1 MYKVGVVPGKFLP
14 PHRGHLHA
22 IINAATRAEKIYV
35 VVSDNRHYT
44 KKVCEEEGLRLMDLK
59 TRAKWLS
66 IELQNFDHIEV
77 LMLDESN
84 IPEYPHGWEQWSKL
98 LIDVVPEPFD
108 VIFGGERDYIKHS
121 KEFFPF
127 AEYVVFDHN
136 RTAYPISATQIRK
149 NPYKNWDYILG
160 SARSHF
166 AKRVLI
172 TGTESCAKT
181 TMTKY
186 LGKLF
191 HTSWTEEEG
200 RYYSE
205 RFLGGNEDVFTIED
219 FDEIVLQQHKADLH
233 ALKTANRIVFF
244 DTDAVVT
251 QFYAGMYLDDHSE
264 VADTFAKPEKYDLIL
279 MFKPDVKWV
288 DDGLR
293 WNSDDEKRK
302 KLHEH
307 LLLEYHIRGFKN
319 IVEVSGNY
327 NERLNKALLEIK
339 KIMKTEMV

>member
-22 IINAATRAEKIYV
+22 IINAATQAEKLYV
-35 VVSDNRHYT
+35 VVSDNKRAT
-44 KKVCEEEGLRLMDLK
+44 KRICEEEGLRVMDLK

-66 IELQNFDHIEV
+66 VELEKFEHIEV
-77 LMLDESN
+77 LTLDESN
-84 IPEYPHGWEQWSKL
+84 IPEYPKGWQQWARL
-98 LIDVVPEPFD
+98 LIETIPEPFD

-121 KEFFPF
+121 KEYFPF

-136 RTAYPISATQIRK
+136 RTTYPISATQIRK
-149 NPYKNWDYILG
+149 NPYENWDYILG
-160 SARSHF
+160 SARPHF

-172 TGTESCAKT
+172 TGTESCGKS
-181 TMTKY
+181 TMVKY
-186 LGKLF
+186 LAKLF

-205 RFLGGNEDVFTIED
+205 RYLGGNEDVFTIKD
-219 FDEIVLQQHKADLH
+219 FDEIVLQQQKSDAH
-233 ALKTANRIVFF
+233 ALKTANKIVFF

-251 QFYAGMYLDDHSE
+251 QFYAGMYLSE
-264 VADTFAKPEKYDLIL
+264 FSELAEAFAKREEYDLIL

-302 KLHEH
+302 FLHEQ
-307 LLLEYHIRGFKN
+307 LKRMYEKRGFRN
-319 IVEVSGNY
+319 IVEIEGSY
-327 NERLNKALLEIK
+327 NERLDTAISEVKNLFHK
-339 KIMKTEMV
+339 